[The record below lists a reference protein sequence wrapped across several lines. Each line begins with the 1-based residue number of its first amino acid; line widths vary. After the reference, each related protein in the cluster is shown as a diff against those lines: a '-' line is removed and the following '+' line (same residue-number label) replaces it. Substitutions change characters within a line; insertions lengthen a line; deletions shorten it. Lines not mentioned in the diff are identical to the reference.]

1 MSEQPPKIL
10 VVDDVP
16 ENVRLLEAVLVP
28 RGYEVVT
35 ATDGRAALDLVE
47 TEEPDL
53 ILLDVM
59 MPGLDG
65 YAVCSSLRANDD
77 TAVLPVIMVT
87 SSIGQEKTKA
97 IEAGADDFIPKPFN
111 HDELLTRVRSL
122 LRIKRYHDTIKAQA
136 VELAELNRTLEQRVQ
151 AQVDELERL
160 RRLRR
165 FLSPQLADAV
175 VSSGDE
181 TILRSH
187 RRQVAMF
194 FADLRGWTSF
204 VDAVEPEE
212 LMRVLGEFHD
222 VIGRLVKRFDATVGF
237 LEGDGVQ
244 LFFNDPIE
252 IPDAA
257 LRAVQLGC
265 ALREEMAALKPV
277 WSKRGHELD
286 VGVGHRPRLRD
297 LRRGRLR
304 GPLRLRR
311 DRGRDESRVAARRR
325 GDGRPGADRA
335 ASVRRGRAGR
345 RRRAG
350 RGVHPEGVPA
360 AGGRLRRRRGSL
372 GGTGAVSAVERRR
385 NALVDRG
392 IKALEESVEQLRR
405 EADELRASRTR
416 LVLAADADRR
426 RIERELHDG
435 AQQDLV
441 ALAVKLQQA
450 RGLVDSDPAAAGVLV
465 DEMRGDVQESLD
477 RLRSLAQRIHPPQL
491 EAGGLPA
498 ALRSAAASAGVRVR
512 IDVGANGVYPQEVSA
527 DRLPLHRRRVRA
539 PRHRDDGGDRRPR
552 RERNGGVRDRRR
564 GRRRR
569 PGRRASRRDPRSRG
583 GPGRPADDHGSV
595 GRRHADRRLAP
606 DPRRR

>member
-1 MSEQPPKIL
+1 MNEQSPKIL

-65 YAVCSSLRANDD
+65 YAVCRSLRANDD

-160 RRLRR
+160 GRLRR

-175 VSSGDE
+175 VSSEDE
-181 TILRSH
+181 TILSSH
-187 RRQVAMF
+187 RRQVAML

-204 VDAVEPEE
+204 ADAVEPEE

-265 ALREEMAALKPV
+265 ALREEMAALKSV
-277 WSKRGHELD
+277 WAKRGHELD
-286 VGVGHRPRLRD
+286 VGIGIALGYATCGEVGFDGRSDYAAIGAVTNLAARLAD
-297 LRRGRLR
+297 EATGGQVLIAQRLYAEVDQDVEVVPA
-304 GPLRLRR
+304 GEFTLKGFRLP
-311 DRGRDESRVAARRR
+311 VAAY
-325 GDGRPGADRA
+325 DVVA
-335 ASVRRGRAGR
+335 VRSPA
-345 RRRAG
+345 
-350 RGVHPEGVPA
+350 PEP
-360 AGGRLRRRRGSL
+360 
-372 GGTGAVSAVERRR
+372 
-385 NALVDRG
+385 
-392 IKALEESVEQLRR
+392 
-405 EADELRASRTR
+405 
-416 LVLAADADRR
+416 
-426 RIERELHDG
+426 
-435 AQQDLV
+435 
-441 ALAVKLQQA
+441 
-450 RGLVDSDPAAAGVLV
+450 
-465 DEMRGDVQESLD
+465 
-477 RLRSLAQRIHPPQL
+477 
-491 EAGGLPA
+491 
-498 ALRSAAASAGVRVR
+498 
-512 IDVGANGVYPQEVSA
+512 
-527 DRLPLHRRRVRA
+527 
-539 PRHRDDGGDRRPR
+539 
-552 RERNGGVRDRRR
+552 
-564 GRRRR
+564 
-569 PGRRASRRDPRSRG
+569 SRR
-583 GPGRPADDHGSV
+583 
-595 GRRHADRRLAP
+595 
-606 DPRRR
+606 